1 MKSKFYNLLWA
12 ALAVM
17 LFAGCTNIAS
27 NDAAITGGMI
37 LPGQCL
43 VSVGVGETINE
54 AGARTINPTTVYDN
68 TSVFQKLLSVE
79 AGRYLRLVE
88 QRFILRQR
96 A

>member
-68 TSVFQKLLSVE
+68 DSVFQVNEENEFSVHNITDSNDK
-79 AGRYLRLVE
+79 YNN
-88 QRFILRQR
+88 
-96 A
+96 

>member
-37 LPGQCL
+37 LP
-43 VSVGVGETINE
+43 
-54 AGARTINPTTVYDN
+54 
-68 TSVFQKLLSVE
+68 
-79 AGRYLRLVE
+79 
-88 QRFILRQR
+88 
-96 A
+96 